1 MKKNKKAFTLIEL
14 LVTIAIIS
22 TLSSIA
28 IVSFSGQTAKARDAR
43 RKSDL
48 ANLQQA
54 LEMYYDDNGSYPTCD
69 NTIEPTGKLGGNGTR
84 GMMNV
89 LYNKLLLG
97 HYINSIPTDPK
108 WNGIEPTTG
117 EKNYTTYTYYPVDPN
132 FNLACATTMQG
143 YVLFAKLESDRS
155 GATVLPLGNQKTYA
169 DAWGYNYRIGN

>member
-69 NTIEPTGKLGGNGTR
+69 NTIEPTGKLGGNG
-84 GMMNV
+84 
-89 LYNKLLLG
+89 
-97 HYINSIPTDPK
+97 
-108 WNGIEPTTG
+108 
-117 EKNYTTYTYYPVDPN
+117 
-132 FNLACATTMQG
+132 
-143 YVLFAKLESDRS
+143 
-155 GATVLPLGNQKTYA
+155 
-169 DAWGYNYRIGN
+169 